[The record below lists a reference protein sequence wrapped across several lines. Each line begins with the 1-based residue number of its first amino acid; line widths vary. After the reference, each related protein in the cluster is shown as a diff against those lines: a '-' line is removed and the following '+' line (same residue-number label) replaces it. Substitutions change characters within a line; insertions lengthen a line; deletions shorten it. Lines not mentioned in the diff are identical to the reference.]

1 MNEFKYKIS
10 DLEVGFYK
18 NSKVD
23 VSKDDELLLEV
34 DKIDDSFWLVQTSW
48 IEDNVIL
55 IRKELADELVKFLED
70 KIKERHN
77 IELPVILHPNFF
89 MSIDKSNSN

>member
-10 DLEVGFYK
+10 DLEVDFYK

-34 DKIDDSFWLVQTSW
+34 DKIDDSLWLVQTSW

-55 IRKELADELVKFLED
+55 IRKELADELVRFLED

-77 IELPVILHPNFF
+77 TELPVILHPNFF
-89 MSIDKSNSN
+89 MSIDTSNSN